1 MDKFPHTAILST
13 HKLSVVD
20 PDKGVGG
27 GAGFLLLA
35 LPAFLPSVIYLFL
48 TKNMGKTLAPWAPL
62 LDLSLIKFQQATYNF
77 HQLIISQGNMRKR
90 IDFLENSQLILPIQ
104 NLSGLWNVQ
113 KMYDFMT
120 NQVNLH

>member
-20 PDKGVGG
+20 PDRGWGG

-48 TKNMGKTLAPWAPL
+48 TQNMGKTLAPWAPL
-62 LDLSLIKFQQATYNF
+62 LDLSLIKFQ
-77 HQLIISQGNMRKR
+77 
-90 IDFLENSQLILPIQ
+90 
-104 NLSGLWNVQ
+104 
-113 KMYDFMT
+113 
-120 NQVNLH
+120 

>member
-1 MDKFPHTAILST
+1 
-13 HKLSVVD
+13 
-20 PDKGVGG
+20 
-27 GAGFLLLA
+27 
-35 LPAFLPSVIYLFL
+35 
-48 TKNMGKTLAPWAPL
+48 MGKTLAPWAPL